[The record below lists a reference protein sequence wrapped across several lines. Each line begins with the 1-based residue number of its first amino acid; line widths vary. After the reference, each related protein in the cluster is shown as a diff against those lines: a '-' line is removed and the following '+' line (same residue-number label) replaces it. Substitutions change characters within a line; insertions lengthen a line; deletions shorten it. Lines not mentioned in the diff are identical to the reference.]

1 MRPIRTS
8 SDISTLAAGAAA
20 AVESPDEVETIGN
33 RVVTDELN
41 PPPIARQPVP
51 IENTK

>member
-8 SDISTLAAGAAA
+8 SDISTLAAGAST

-33 RVVTDELN
+33 RVVTDELK
-41 PPPIARQPVP
+41 PPPIAKQLVP
-51 IENTK
+51 TENTK